1 MIDETDRQTWRI
13 GASRAR
19 TDDSHRERGPQVCDI
34 ARTGSVGFQNLAVVV
49 HDLESFAENAR
60 MAEAAD
66 NFLTVSEAVVRHKF
80 EQGQVR

>member
-1 MIDETDRQTWRI
+1 
-13 GASRAR
+13 
-19 TDDSHRERGPQVCDI
+19 VCDI